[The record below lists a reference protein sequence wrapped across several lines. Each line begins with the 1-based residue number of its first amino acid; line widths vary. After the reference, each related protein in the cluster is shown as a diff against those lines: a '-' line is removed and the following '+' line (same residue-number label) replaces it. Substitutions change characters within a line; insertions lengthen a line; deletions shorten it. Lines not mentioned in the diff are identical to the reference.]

1 MVESIIAFLS
11 TALTFGASVVQENKK
26 QKRDRNIKFLI
37 TGVVFLNDDCI
48 LKDTKI
54 SKRALWDANCVLERG
69 FYTSSLSF
77 YGSLLIFL
85 NNICHKIMNEQL
97 KNDSANVRH
106 LLDIVKEQGIEYLNS
121 IEERSTSV
129 VNHTLEKHTLPDSG
143 YGTEETLRIFNQK
156 FEPVMVASSGPR
168 YWGFVTGGATPAS
181 VAGDWLTTIYDQN
194 TQTMKGQGD
203 ISGVIEVEAIRLLQ
217 ELLQLPE
224 SFLGGF
230 VTGATMS
237 NFTCLAVA
245 RQWLGKALGKDI
257 AREGVSEK
265 IKVLGATPHSSS
277 IKSLS
282 LLGLGSNNIIQI
294 KIQEGNSEAICIEN
308 LEENILKLNGAPFI
322 LISSGGTVNTVDFDD
337 FKAISRLKEKYN
349 FWWHIDAAF
358 GGFAA
363 CSTTHR
369 HLVENW
375 ELADSIT
382 VDCHKWMNVP
392 YESAVFLIK
401 EQYKILQI
409 ETFQNSNAPYLG
421 DPLDNFN
428 YLNFLPEN
436 SRRLK
441 ALPAWFSLMAYGK
454 KGYQEI
460 VDDNISWAE
469 KFGDLIENSNDFKLL
484 APVRL
489 NTVCFTLK
497 DDTRQNEVDLF
508 LEKVNDTGKVFMTP
522 TFYNNHKGIRAAFV
536 NWMTGEKDVHTVFE
550 IMNEVFTSLK

>member
-1 MVESIIAFLS
+1 
-11 TALTFGASVVQENKK
+11 
-26 QKRDRNIKFLI
+26 
-37 TGVVFLNDDCI
+37 
-48 LKDTKI
+48 
-54 SKRALWDANCVLERG
+54 
-69 FYTSSLSF
+69 
-77 YGSLLIFL
+77 
-85 NNICHKIMNEQL
+85 MNEQL

-337 FKAISRLKEKYN
+337 FKAISRLKEN
-349 FWWHIDAAF
+349 ITS
-358 GGFAA
+358 GGILM
-363 CSTTHR
+363 R
-369 HLVENW
+369 LLV
-375 ELADSIT
+375 
-382 VDCHKWMNVP
+382 V
-392 YESAVFLIK
+392 
-401 EQYKILQI
+401 LQ
-409 ETFQNSNAPYLG
+409 
-421 DPLDNFN
+421 
-428 YLNFLPEN
+428 
-436 SRRLK
+436 
-441 ALPAWFSLMAYGK
+441 PA
-454 KGYQEI
+454 Q
-460 VDDNISWAE
+460 
-469 KFGDLIENSNDFKLL
+469 
-484 APVRL
+484 P
-489 NTVCFTLK
+489 
-497 DDTRQNEVDLF
+497 
-508 LEKVNDTGKVFMTP
+508 
-522 TFYNNHKGIRAAFV
+522 
-536 NWMTGEKDVHTVFE
+536 HTD
-550 IMNEVFTSLK
+550 IW